1 MIVVI
6 FESWPAEGRAQKYL
20 DMAETLRPHLDGF
33 DGFISI
39 ERFQSITEPGKLL
52 ALSVWRDE
60 AAVDAWRNLDVHRK
74 VQTSSRKNVFRD
86 YRLRV
91 ATVLRDYGMFERD
104 QAPQDSR
111 VSREQRQPSR

>member
-39 ERFQSITEPGKLL
+39 ERFRALL
-52 ALSVWRDE
+52 NRGSYW
-60 AAVDAWRNLDVHRK
+60 H
-74 VQTSSRKNVFRD
+74 FRS
-86 YRLRV
+86 
-91 ATVLRDYGMFERD
+91 GEMK
-104 QAPQDSR
+104 
-111 VSREQRQPSR
+111 QPFGEI

>member
-6 FESWPAEGRAQKYL
+6 FESWPAESKTQKYL

-74 VQTSSRKNVFRD
+74 VQANSRKNVFRN

-91 ATVLRDYGMFERD
+91 AAVLRDYGMFERD

-111 VSREQRQPSR
+111 VAHA